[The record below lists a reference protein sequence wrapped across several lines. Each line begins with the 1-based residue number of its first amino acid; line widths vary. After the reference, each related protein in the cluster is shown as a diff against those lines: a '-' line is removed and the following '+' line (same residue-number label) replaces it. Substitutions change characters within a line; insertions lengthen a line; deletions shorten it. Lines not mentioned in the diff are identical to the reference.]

1 MTAIDPK
8 AVLGLLHTEP
18 PTGMSCLPGVGAAL
32 GINATPR
39 SSAAPTYGMDR
50 DAAAITDRLA
60 PHIAD

>member
-18 PTGMSCLPGVGAAL
+18 PGISRLPGVGAAL

-60 PHIAD
+60 AHIAD